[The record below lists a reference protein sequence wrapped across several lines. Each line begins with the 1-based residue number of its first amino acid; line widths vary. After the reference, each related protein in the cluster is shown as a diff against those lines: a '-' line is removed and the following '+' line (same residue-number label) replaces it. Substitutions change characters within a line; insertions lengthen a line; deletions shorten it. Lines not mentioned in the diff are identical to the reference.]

1 MNEWNVL
8 HNKSSNKKWFDKIN
22 DIEIIIRLS
31 SFYFLFFIVIFTV
44 WHNFFQALYV
54 LCNLACHG
62 EEICNHLVSS
72 GVLQKVAP
80 VLKST
85 DIEILNLGLSLV
97 EMALRMTQNVS
108 WYKTKNYK
116 KGRAVENRRTYRT
129 VGQKLTRS
137 DLNFFASDRMSE
149 TIFQ

>member
-1 MNEWNVL
+1 M
-8 HNKSSNKKWFDKIN
+8 
-22 DIEIIIRLS
+22 
-31 SFYFLFFIVIFTV
+31 
-44 WHNFFQALYV
+44 

-108 WYKTKNYK
+108 
-116 KGRAVENRRTYRT
+116 
-129 VGQKLTRS
+129 
-137 DLNFFASDRMSE
+137 
-149 TIFQ
+149 

>member
-1 MNEWNVL
+1 LFVIMNEWNVL

-116 KGRAVENRRTYRT
+116 KGRAVENRRTCRT
-129 VGQKLTRS
+129 KI
-137 DLNFFASDRMSE
+137 D
-149 TIFQ
+149 

>member
-1 MNEWNVL
+1 
-8 HNKSSNKKWFDKIN
+8 
-22 DIEIIIRLS
+22 
-31 SFYFLFFIVIFTV
+31 
-44 WHNFFQALYV
+44 LYV

-62 EEICNHLVSS
+62 EEICSHLVSS

-108 WYKTKNYK
+108 
-116 KGRAVENRRTYRT
+116 
-129 VGQKLTRS
+129 
-137 DLNFFASDRMSE
+137 
-149 TIFQ
+149 

>member
-116 KGRAVENRRTYRT
+116 KGRAVENRLTYRT